1 MDKLKFLKDINT
13 EKIAMLILCI
23 VFLIYPLV
31 GSAYNVLN
39 MSYFLSMIL
48 LSMSL
53 WLIWGL
59 TGIFSFGQ
67 TAFFGLGAYSYAI
80 ISMNFENPNMTLVAL
95 VGAIFITWLVAFL
108 LGYFMFYGGVNDVF
122 VGLIT
127 LCVTLFMSTFL
138 AQSAGSQWRIGDVLL
153 GGDNGINNIPAL
165 TIQLGSFD
173 ISIRDNF
180 LYYFIVI
187 LLIVFYLLLQNMQ
200 NAKLGYSFLA
210 VRENRERSQL
220 LGYNIPFLQTLSF
233 SFGGILAAIS
243 GILYVTWGGYISP
256 AAMDISAAAL
266 PVVLVAAAGR
276 KNLSGVMIFTI
287 LYYYL
292 SQKLSVS
299 GSEYALIIL
308 GAVLVLV
315 ILIVPKG
322 IVVTLFDMLDRL
334 FFKNRKGG
342 RADNDRTK
350 NTEQIRNT

>member
-1 MDKLKFLKDINT
+1 MDKLKSVKSWNT
-13 EKIAMLILCI
+13 EKIVMSVLCI
-23 VFLIYPLV
+23 IFLFYPLFS
-31 GSAYNVLN
+31 SAYDVLN
-39 MSYFLSMIL
+39 MTYFLSMIF

-67 TAFFGLGAYSYAI
+67 TAFFGVGAYAYAM
-80 ISMNFENPNMTLVAL
+80 ISMNFDNPNMTLLAL
-95 VGAIFITWLVAFL
+95 VGAIFITWLVALL

-127 LCVTLFMSTFL
+127 LCVTLVLSTFL
-138 AQSAGSQWRIGDVLL
+138 AQSAGSQWKIGNVLL

-165 TIQLGSFD
+165 SLQLGSLD
-173 ISIRDNF
+173 ISFRGNL
-180 LYYFIVI
+180 LYYFIIILMIVI
-187 LLIVFYLLLQNMQ
+187 YFLFQKMQ

-220 LGYNIPFLQTLSF
+220 LGYNIPLLQVLSF

-256 AAMDISAAAL
+256 AAMNISSAAL

-276 KNLSGVMIFTI
+276 KNLSGVMIFTV
-287 LYYYL
+287 LYYYF

-299 GSEYALIIL
+299 GSEYALVILGIIL
-308 GAVLVLV
+308 ILV
-315 ILIVPKG
+315 ILLVPRG
-322 IVVTLFDMLDRL
+322 IVVTIFDMFDRL
-334 FFKNRKGG
+334 FFTKGKRRKG
-342 RADNDRTK
+342 DNVEEN
-350 NTEQIRNT
+350 NTRQAGNF